1 MTDPIADY
9 LTRLRNASRV
19 KQEKTCIPYS
29 KMKEQI
35 SNVLLKKKYIQ
46 GFEVKKND
54 KFKEII
60 VSLNQWKKEPL
71 NLKRISKPGQR
82 IYLGTKDLTRI
93 RSGMG
98 SIVVS
103 TSKGIMSGDEARR
116 LKIGG
121 EILCEVY

>member
-19 KQEKTCIPYS
+19 KQEKTCVPYS

-60 VSLNQWKKEPL
+60 VSLNQWTKEPL

>member
-19 KQEKTCIPYS
+19 KQEKTCVPYS

-60 VSLNQWKKEPL
+60 VSLNQWTKEPL

-103 TSKGIMSGDEARR
+103 TSQGIMSGDEARR

>member
-9 LTRLRNASRV
+9 LTRLRNASRA
-19 KQEKTCIPYS
+19 KQEKTCVPYS

-35 SNVLLKKKYIQ
+35 SSVLLKKKYIQ
-46 GFEVKKND
+46 GYEVKPSG

-60 VSLNQWKKEPL
+60 VSLNKWTKEPL

-82 IYLGTKDLTRI
+82 IYLGTDDLKKI

-98 SIVVS
+98 SVVVS
-103 TSKGIMSGDEARR
+103 TSRGIMAGDEARKQ
-116 LKIGG
+116 KIGG
-121 EILCEVY
+121 EILCEIY

>member
-19 KQEKTCIPYS
+19 RQEKTCVPYS

-35 SNVLLKKKYIQ
+35 SNVLLQKKYIQ
-46 GFEVKKND
+46 AYEVKTAG

-60 VSLNQWKKEPL
+60 VSLNKWTKEPL

-82 IYLGTKDLTRI
+82 IYLGTDDLPKV
-93 RSGMG
+93 RSGLG
-98 SIVVS
+98 TIIVS
-103 TSKGIMSGDEARR
+103 TSKGIMCGQDARKQKR
-116 LKIGG
+116 ACLFSAGR
-121 EILCEVY
+121 